1 MDRTKI
7 EKALQTDRLVDI
19 TTTGRR
25 SGEPHRIEIGFHY
38 LDGKVYISGL
48 PGRRDWYA
56 NLRADPAMTMHF
68 KQTLQADVPGTAV
81 PIEDEAS
88 SRPLLERITARWNR
102 KDQLEQ
108 FIADSP
114 LIEVRLDAETG

>member
-68 KQTLQADVPGTAV
+68 KLTLQADVTGRAV

-88 SRPLLERITARWNR
+88 RRPLLERITARWNR

>member
-88 SRPLLERITARWNR
+88 RRPLLERITARWNR

>member
-1 MDRTKI
+1 
-7 EKALQTDRLVDI
+7 
-19 TTTGRR
+19 
-25 SGEPHRIEIGFHY
+25 
-38 LDGKVYISGL
+38 
-48 PGRRDWYA
+48 
-56 NLRADPAMTMHF
+56 MTMHF
-68 KQTLQADVPGTAV
+68 KQTLQDDVPGTAV

-88 SRPLLERITARWNR
+88 RRPLLERITARWNR